1 MFMSV
6 YYLDLRVLVNSC
18 WSNKS
23 CFCEQILLRKK
34 EQEVPPK
41 NSSCLLKIKLK
52 LYLAAVVIPGAVS
65 PVP

>member
-1 MFMSV
+1 
-6 YYLDLRVLVNSC
+6 
-18 WSNKS
+18 
-23 CFCEQILLRKK
+23 LLRKK